1 MTELSIH
8 HRRIRTRG
16 VNPPVYWAVR
26 AILQPALLIYFRITR
41 EGRGHIPTS
50 GPVILAAN
58 HRSFLDPFIIA
69 VCLRRPIYFVA
80 KRELFDRPWQGWLL
94 NALGAFP
101 VRRGESD
108 EEMMGTARAVLERG
122 DPVVIFPEGTRI
134 RNGVLGRP
142 KRGTGRLALET
153 GAPVVP
159 IAVTGTERARRGW
172 LIRPAKVKI
181 RCGSPLQFPL
191 VDEPSPVLANAVT
204 DRVWPCVEI
213 QWAWLGGPL
222 PEDPAN
228 GVRLLEPAG
237 AGTAR

>member
-1 MTELSIH
+1 
-8 HRRIRTRG
+8 
-16 VNPPVYWAVR
+16 VYWAVR
-26 AILQPALLIYFRITR
+26 AVLQPALLIYFRITR

-69 VCLRRPIYFVA
+69 LCLRRPVYFVA
-80 KRELFDRPWQGWLL
+80 KRELFDRRWQGWLL

-142 KRGTGRLALET
+142 KRGAGRLALET
-153 GAPVVP
+153 GAPIVP
-159 IAVTGTERARRGW
+159 VAVTGTEHARRGW

-181 RCGSPLQFPL
+181 RCGSPLQFPP

-204 DRVWPCVEI
+204 DRVWPCVEL

-222 PEDPAN
+222 PEDPAE
-228 GVRLLEPAG
+228 GVRQLEPAG